1 MAYIQVFAEE
11 PNRDPATQWWYS
23 SRGDGTS
30 LFPPSGN
37 EGSIRNRE
45 VPYQSVT
52 LDADELGSLPK
63 KRRPRILPL
72 PGSRGSLLR
81 HYFLL
86 KQVKAPIGRPVT
98 VAMALSTQ

>member
-63 KRRPRILPL
+63 GLGYCPFQ
-72 PGSRGSLLR
+72 G
-81 HYFLL
+81 
-86 KQVKAPIGRPVT
+86 PVEASCT
-98 VAMALSTQ
+98 ITFY